1 MVPPAERRIIR
12 SLTDSN
18 IAVEPKKPRQCTD
31 AIHRHPIGSSGAEG
45 TTLGAV
51 LYDLNQG
58 VG

>member
-18 IAVEPKKPRQCTD
+18 IAVDQETQTM
-31 AIHRHPIGSSGAEG
+31 HRRPVESSGAEG
-45 TTLGAV
+45 TTLRAV